1 MFRGSGHAV
10 KLWRDWPVAT
20 TLKPEVIAD
29 VFCVYGRNLKLQV
42 EQQRVF
48 AMRLP
53 PVHSFGTA
61 LELQIPV
68 FNMIIRF
75 TQFERLSDF
84 MAVTP
89 QELS

>member
-29 VFCVYGRNLKLQV
+29 VFCVCGRNLKLQV
-42 EQQRVF
+42 AQQRVF

-53 PVHSFGTA
+53 PRTLFWYGPRTSNTS
-61 LELQIPV
+61 LQYDHPFYPV
-68 FNMIIRF
+68 R
-75 TQFERLSDF
+75 
-84 MAVTP
+84 TP
-89 QELS
+89 Q

>member
-1 MFRGSGHAV
+1 MSFV
-10 KLWRDWPVAT
+10 
-20 TLKPEVIAD
+20 
-29 VFCVYGRNLKLQV
+29 CGRNLKLQV
-42 EQQRVF
+42 AQQRVF

-53 PVHSFGTA
+53 PPVHSFATA